1 MVIAVIVGLAV
12 LLYLFPTFQGGQ
24 NSQATALFGRIEVE
38 QHGHFQAAFQRTE
51 RYWPGLGRLQ
61 QDPQLCKKL
70 AAYVGLNLEKTAEML
85 KRLRWS
91 VSPEELLLA
100 KLAGGAV
107 LILTLALSVFLA
119 HGGGGLGIKTL
130 APVGLGALLFILPTW
145 LVETADKQ
153 AKEEIRRQVPVF
165 FGIVQALV
173 EAGLPV
179 HTAVRSSARRFGGRL
194 GQELAFLEVEEK
206 RYGNWRKAL
215 EEMAYRWEIE
225 SLVAIVLEINVAMT
239 KGVSIAG
246 ALASQVEELLK
257 QQEDEAA
264 DRMNRM
270 SVRLLPLL
278 IIFMG
283 VPLLFLVLGPAFIG
297 MKDAL

>member
-1 MVIAVIVGLAV
+1 MVISIMAAAAV
-12 LLYLFPTFQGGQ
+12 LLYLYPSFLSVKNNGQ
-24 NSQATALFGRIEVE
+24 AALFGRIEVE
-38 QHGHFQAAFQRTE
+38 QQGHYQLAFQKKE
-51 RYWPGLGRLQ
+51 RNWPGLKKLQ
-61 QDPQLCKKL
+61 QDSALSKKL
-70 AAYVGLNLEKTAEML
+70 ASYVGMDLVKTAEML
-85 KRLRWS
+85 QRLRWS
-91 VSPEELLLA
+91 ISVEELLLA
-100 KLAGGAV
+100 KLVGGIV
-107 LILTLALSVFLA
+107 LFLALALSMVII
-119 HGGGGLGIKTL
+119 HSDGGLGVKQL
-130 APVGLGALLFILPTW
+130 SPVGIAVVLFLLPTW
-145 LVETADKQ
+145 LIESADKQ
-153 AKEEIRRQVPVF
+153 AKEEIRQQVPLF

-194 GQELAFLEVEEK
+194 GQELMQLEVEEK

-225 SLVAIVLEINVAMT
+225 SLVSIVLEINGAMT
-239 KGVSIAG
+239 KGVSIAA
-246 ALASQVEELLK
+246 ALATQVEELLK

-278 IIFMG
+278 IVFMG

-297 MKDAL
+297 MRDAF